1 MISLT
6 GTVYRFLAG
15 SLSDSLKYFDDLI
28 PKYFNKHILI
38 CWKVRSTHNWLGNL
52 ILFGGQKKSIF
63 LQSCGGHTPVFRKN
77 NLEVMV
83 KSWKWYFLPWAIFTA
98 GILILI
104 LIRKWFHSFKPHT
117 QKMIINS
124 CEGSKK
130 FRLFFGSDNG
140 TDRVLHNSWMIKW
153 MRPPCMKSNGILF
166 MICEKIL
173 MENWYGKIDEE
184 RPNWLFEIGTLVP
197 IRKFHWKYFT
207 ELLCDSAKGHFK
219 TEVGGRLDAWF

>member
-1 MISLT
+1 MRFNMLHLFNTLCTYLSKDQYLYTTANLTDSFRSIISLT
-6 GTVYRFLAG
+6 GTVYRFLDG

-130 FRLFFGSDNG
+130 FKLFGSDNG
-140 TDRVLHNSWMIKW
+140 T
-153 MRPPCMKSNGILF
+153 
-166 MICEKIL
+166 E
-173 MENWYGKIDEE
+173 
-184 RPNWLFEIGTLVP
+184 
-197 IRKFHWKYFT
+197 YFT
-207 ELLCDSAKGHFK
+207 ILE
-219 TEVGGRLDAWF
+219 W